1 MENIYFFSG
10 SNTLFFIIL
19 LFSKR
24 NKAVYD
30 WFLIVWFSLVLF
42 HILVFYRTVH
52 EKYSPLL
59 EVSSA
64 AVFLNGPILWLYTKT
79 LFDKRIAWKD
89 AFHFL
94 PFILNL
100 IFLSPFIIQNE
111 LAPWPENTRIL
122 LAWAKLGS
130 ILVYCI
136 WSISTINNK
145 RRIEENNF
153 SNLKIHHV
161 EWLKMAFKAV
171 LVLWFIG
178 VVSQLIFQAN
188 QFELDPTNEDLLIN
202 LAASILVIFMGY
214 YGFKQAPVFLA
225 GEVFPP
231 DQNKESGQASSMEKY
246 QNSSL
251 DDGLVKYHS
260 QMLENLMITK
270 KPFKDPDLSLSTLA
284 LELNLTPNQLSQV
297 INQAFKKNFYEFVN
311 SYRIEEV
318 IQKLAN
324 GEGKTVTLLGIALD
338 AGFNS
343 KATFN
348 RFFKKHTGKTP
359 SEYLK
364 SQNG

>member
-19 LFSKR
+19 LVSKR
-24 NKAVYD
+24 NKAIYD

-52 EKYSPLL
+52 ENYSPLL

-79 LFDKRIAWKD
+79 LFDKRISWNE

-94 PFILNL
+94 PFFLNL
-100 IFLSPFIIQNE
+100 FFIAPYVIQNE
-111 LAPWPENTRIL
+111 LAPWPEYTRVL

-130 ILVYCI
+130 ILLYCL
-136 WSISTINNK
+136 WSIYTINK
-145 RRIEENNF
+145 RRRLEEDNF
-153 SNLKIHHV
+153 SNPKIHHV

-171 LVLWFIG
+171 LILWFIG
-178 VVSQLIFQAN
+178 VFSQLLFQAN

-214 YGFKQAPVFLA
+214 YGFKQAPVFLGGVA
-225 GEVFPP
+225 SPP

-251 DDGLVKYHS
+251 DDSLVKYHS
-260 QMLENLMITK
+260 QVLENLMNTK

-284 LELNLTPNQLSQV
+284 SELNLTPNQLSQV
-297 INQAFKKNFYEFVN
+297 INQAFNKNFYEFVN
-311 SYRIEEV
+311 SYRVEEV
-318 IQKLAN
+318 IQKLVS

-364 SQNG
+364 SQSD

>member
-1 MENIYFFSG
+1 MEYIYFFSG

-19 LFSKR
+19 LLSKR
-24 NKAVYD
+24 NKAIYD
-30 WFLIVWFSLVLF
+30 WFLALWFSIVLF
-42 HILVFYRTVH
+42 HIVVFYRTVH
-52 EKYSPLL
+52 ENYSTLL

-64 AVFLNGPILWLYTKT
+64 AVFLNGPTLWLYTKT
-79 LFDKRIAWKD
+79 LFDRRISWID

-94 PFILNL
+94 PFFLNL
-100 IFLSPFIIQNE
+100 VLIAPFVIQNE
-111 LAPWPENTRIL
+111 LAPWPEFIRTL

-130 ILVYCI
+130 ILSYSLR
-136 WSISTINNK
+136 SIFTIEKK
-145 RRIEENNF
+145 RRLEENTF

-270 KPFKDPDLSLSTLA
+270 KPFNDPDLSLSTLA
-284 LELNLTPNQLSQV
+284 SELNLTPNQLSQV